1 MKRFEEIPHTAD
13 WSFRAFGRNERELF
27 ANAAHALFTL
37 QGATPHG
44 DANRVERDIVIA
56 AIDWEALLVG
66 WLNELLF
73 LQEQH
78 REVYD
83 EFIFARLAPTKL
95 QARAFGKPRAAM
107 DKIIKAATFH
117 NLKIEETQDG
127 WEAVVVVDV

>member
-13 WSFRAFGRNERELF
+13 WSFRAFGRNQRELF

-37 QGATPHG
+37 QGAEPRGNAKT
-44 DANRVERDIVIA
+44 VERDVVVA
-56 AIDWEALLVG
+56 EIDLESLLVS

-83 EFIFARLAPTKL
+83 QFNFSRLNATALDARIT
-95 QARAFGKPRAAM
+95 GKPRGKM
-107 DKIIKAATFH
+107 DKIIKAVTFH
-117 NLKIEETQDG
+117 NLKIEQTQDG
-127 WEAVVVVDV
+127 WQAVVVVDV

>member
-13 WSFRAFGRNERELF
+13 WSFRAFGRNESELF

-37 QGATPHG
+37 EGATPQV
-44 DANRVERDIVIA
+44 DANPVARDVFIA
-56 AIDWEALLVG
+56 AIDWEALLVS

-83 EFIFARLAPTKL
+83 EFIFARLAPTEL
-95 QARAFGKPRAAM
+95 QARALGKPRAAM

-117 NLKIEETQDG
+117 NLKIEQTQDG
-127 WEAVVVVDV
+127 WQVVVVVDV